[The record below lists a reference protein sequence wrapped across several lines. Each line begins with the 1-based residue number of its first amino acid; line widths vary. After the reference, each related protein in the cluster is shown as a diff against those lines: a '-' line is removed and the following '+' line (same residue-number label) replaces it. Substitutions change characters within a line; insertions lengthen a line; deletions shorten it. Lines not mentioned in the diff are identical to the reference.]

1 MPKLSTGQK
10 RHQKDLRRKKR
21 HPQSKHATMPKH
33 YHIPMDFL
41 DMPLP
46 LGTTPKKLSAV
57 IWEYAMPVLDVE
69 NQTEEE
75 VYTSLSL
82 AMLCWN
88 IGLLEPYEQSEM
100 VNLLLTQPEK
110 YNFTLLVDNSIFE
123 ELVRQL
129 IKTRQTLYQS
139 DDRYIMDFSLTS
151 TADRYHLQVLSTYSL
166 PDSPEYSINPF
177 R

>member
-21 HPQSKHATMPKH
+21 HPHSKHATVPKH
-33 YHIPMDFL
+33 YHIPMGFL

-46 LGTTPKKLSAV
+46 LGASSRKLSAV
-57 IWEYAMPVLDVE
+57 IWEYAIPVLDIE
-69 NQTEEE
+69 NQTEKE

-110 YNFTLLVDNSIFE
+110 YNFTLLVDNSVFE

-129 IKTRQTLYQS
+129 IKTKQTLYQS

-151 TADRYHLQVLSTYSL
+151 NPDGYYLQVLSTYSL
-166 PDSPEYSINPF
+166 PDSPEYSTNPF